1 MRVLLF
7 ALTIGLSLSAAVR
20 PELSKR
26 TVGESTN
33 PCSMG
38 TDLDRSARSFIG
50 VFLTDTGIIGTVYAS
65 RRHELGV
72 TGVSYSQVVVVQDTV
87 ACRRVINAW
96 KAHFATLSPEVG
108 AEAAD
113 INSSMLFRLTPN
125 RYILATPMLNKY
137 SFLTYVPFDSN
148 WVALRMNL

>member
-1 MRVLLF
+1 MRVLLL
-7 ALTIGLSLSAAVR
+7 ALAIGLSLSAAVR

-26 TVGESTN
+26 EVGESTN

-38 TDLDRSARSFIG
+38 ADLDRSARSFVR
-50 VFLTDTGIIGTVYAS
+50 VFLTDTGTIGTVYQS
-65 RRHELGV
+65 RRNELNV
-72 TGVSYSQVVVVQDTV
+72 TGTAYGQVVVVQDTTV
-87 ACRRVINAW
+87 CRRAINAW
-96 KAHFATLSPEVG
+96 KAYFATISAEVG
-108 AEAAD
+108 AEASD
-113 INSSMLFRLTPN
+113 VNSGMLFRLTPN

>member
-26 TVGESTN
+26 TAGESTN

-50 VFLTDTGIIGTVYAS
+50 VFLTDTGIVGTVYAS

-72 TGVSYSQVVVVQDTV
+72 TGVRYSQVVVVQDTV
-87 ACRRVINAW
+87 VCRKVINAW
-96 KAHFATLSPEVG
+96 KAYFASISAEVG
-108 AEAAD
+108 AEAAQA
-113 INSSMLFRLTPN
+113 NSGMLFRLTPN

-148 WVALRMNL
+148 WAALRRNL